1 MGKENPF
8 GNLTEDIGKQRLLCV
23 GIGGGMVFGALG
35 GIGPISKSIIVIFG
49 ITLVVV
55 RYLAQKHWPDQKAE
69 GDPLP

>member
-1 MGKENPF
+1 MSKKYPF
-8 GNLTEDIGKQRLLCV
+8 GNLTENIGRQRLLCI
-23 GIGGGMVFGALG
+23 GIGYGMVFGALG

-55 RYLAQKHWPDQKAE
+55 RYLAQKHWPDQKVE